1 MQRSVDQLASPVQCL
16 VVRRASSSNRARLV
30 VVALLSVFALLA
42 TTAAGCGKDE
52 PTTAPPVNTPR
63 STASPSSSATPSGSP
78 SPGVEFSVDGAGPYQ
93 LGASLTELQS
103 ANLLDEIAK
112 GTGPCPQNTT
122 ARGTSTWG
130 DVHLSFRADGKLYLL
145 INRSTSIPTPSGA
158 WLGTSL
164 TDLMKIYAAV
174 PGQVLRR
181 GSTTGYLVTTLS
193 GRGILFE
200 LDTTQ
205 KVMAMTAGESGFLR
219 TNFNSGTDFC

>member
-1 MQRSVDQLASPVQCL
+1 VTLIAVTAVL
-16 VVRRASSSNRARLV
+16 T
-30 VVALLSVFALLA
+30 

-63 STASPSSSATPSGSP
+63 PTTGTSPSATPSGSP
-78 SPGVEFSVDGAGPYQ
+78 TPAVEFSVDGAGPYQ

-103 ANLLDEIAK
+103 AKLVDEVAK

-122 ARGTSTWG
+122 ARGTGTWG

-181 GSTTGYLVTTLS
+181 GSTTAYLVTTLS
-193 GRGILFE
+193 GRGVLFE
-200 LDTTQ
+200 LDPTQ
-205 KVMAMTAGESGFLR
+205 KVSAMSAGDSNFLR
-219 TNFNSGTDFC
+219 TNFNGGTDFC

>member
-1 MQRSVDQLASPVQCL
+1 MRCHVDRLAS
-16 VVRRASSSNRARLV
+16 SRARLV
-30 VVALLSVFALLA
+30 VVALLAVTALLA
-42 TTAAGCGKDE
+42 TAAAGCGKDE
-52 PTTAPPVNTPR
+52 PTTAAPVNTPR
-63 STASPSSSATPSGSP
+63 STGGVSPSSSATPSGTP
-78 SPGVEFSVDGAGPYQ
+78 TPGVEFSVDGAGPYQ

-103 ANLLDEIAK
+103 GKLLDEVAK

-122 ARGTSTWG
+122 ARGTDTWG

-164 TDLMKIYAAV
+164 TQLMKIYAAV

-181 GSTTGYLVTTLS
+181 GTTTAYLVTTLS

-200 LDTTQ
+200 LDPAQ
-205 KVMAMTAGESGFLR
+205 KISAMTAADSSFLR
-219 TNFNSGTDFC
+219 TNFNGGTDFC